1 MDVDVPNHN
10 MCLSQSYQSHWACI
24 DMWWNVAQRDS
35 MRRRLLCF
43 SFVVNMFSQYFLS
56 FIETKI
62 SGQKRVMFKVFFR
75 MICNIDV
82 LDLQLSVCTLMS
94 KNCTVCRS
102 GTIEL
107 TKLGQLCSSTI
118 SLVNEYPKP
127 QKTKPGQLCLHNITC
142 KTYKKKH

>member
-1 MDVDVPNHN
+1 
-10 MCLSQSYQSHWACI
+10 
-24 DMWWNVAQRDS
+24 
-35 MRRRLLCF
+35 MRRRLFCF

-62 SGQKRVMFKVFFR
+62 SGQKRVMFKIFFR
-75 MICNIDV
+75 MICNIDA

-127 QKTKPGQLCLHNITC
+127 QKTKPGQICLHNITW
-142 KTYKKKH
+142 KTYKKTFKKTKPGQLASTYFRYFRYNVQPTLDKNSS